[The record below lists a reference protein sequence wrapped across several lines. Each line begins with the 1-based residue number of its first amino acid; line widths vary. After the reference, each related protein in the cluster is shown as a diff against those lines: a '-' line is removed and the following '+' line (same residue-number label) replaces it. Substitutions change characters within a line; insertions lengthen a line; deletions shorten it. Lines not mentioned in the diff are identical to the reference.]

1 MAAFLL
7 LIELLMYATIITIG
21 EEILIGQIVD
31 TNSAWMGYELNKVG
45 VKVRQIISIP
55 DIDEQIKSTVNQS
68 VNDSDIVLITGG
80 LGPTNDDITKQALCQ
95 LFGSELVVHGPT
107 LEHIRQIFAKRGL
120 PLTELNSKQAEIPS
134 ICEVLHNPLGTAP
147 GMWFDINSKIVVS
160 MPGVPFEMKGIM
172 QQHVLPR
179 LDAFADGV
187 SIVHKTIQTF
197 GLPES
202 FLAERLNDWEA
213 NMPRNINVAYLPNPI
228 SIRIRL
234 SSSGNSKELIELEI
248 QKQIDALLKLIPNN
262 IFGYENDTMASVVGD
277 LLVNNSLML
286 AVAES
291 CTGGTIAHLI
301 THQSGSSRYFLGGVV
316 AYSND
321 VKVSALGVDSH
332 LIETYGAVSQQV
344 VESMA
349 QGVMLKLGSDYGIA
363 TSGIAGPTG
372 GTPGKPVGTVW
383 VAVSSKQGVVSERFS
398 FGSDRE
404 RNILRSSVSALNML
418 RLLILSEKKIQ

>member
-1 MAAFLL
+1 MH
-7 LIELLMYATIITIG
+7 ATIITIG
-21 EEILIGQIVD
+21 EEILIGQIID

-45 VKVRQIISIP
+45 VKVRQIISIS
-55 DIDEQIKSTVNQS
+55 DIDEQIKSTVKQS
-68 VNDSDIVLITGG
+68 VNDSDVVLITGG
-80 LGPTNDDITKQALCQ
+80 LGPTNDDVTKQALCQ
-95 LFGSELVVHGPT
+95 LFGGELVVHKLT

-120 PLTELNSKQAEIPS
+120 PLTELNSKQADVPS
-134 ICEVLHNPLGTAP
+134 NCEVLQNPLGTAP
-147 GMWFDINSKIVVS
+147 GMWFEINSKIVVS

-179 LDAFADGV
+179 LATISGGLN
-187 SIVHKTIQTF
+187 IVHKTIQTF

-202 FLAERLNDWEA
+202 FLAERLGNWEA
-213 NMPRNINVAYLPNPI
+213 NMPKNISVAYLPNPT

-234 SSSGNSKELIELEI
+234 SSSGHSKELTELEI
-248 QKQIDALLKLIPNN
+248 LKQVDKLLQLIPNN

-277 LLVNNSLML
+277 LLVNYGLKL

-321 VKVSALGVDSH
+321 VKVNALGVNSR
-332 LIETYGAVSQQV
+332 LIETHGAVSQQV

-349 QGVMLKLGSDYGIA
+349 KGVMLQLGSDYGIA

-372 GTPGKPVGTVW
+372 GTPEKPVGTVW
-383 VAVSSKQGVVSERFS
+383 VAVSSKQGVVSERFN

>member
-1 MAAFLL
+1 
-7 LIELLMYATIITIG
+7 
-21 EEILIGQIVD
+21 
-31 TNSAWMGYELNKVG
+31 
-45 VKVRQIISIP
+45 
-55 DIDEQIKSTVNQS
+55 
-68 VNDSDIVLITGG
+68 
-80 LGPTNDDITKQALCQ
+80 
-95 LFGSELVVHGPT
+95 
-107 LEHIRQIFAKRGL
+107 
-120 PLTELNSKQAEIPS
+120 
-134 ICEVLHNPLGTAP
+134 
-147 GMWFDINSKIVVS
+147 
-160 MPGVPFEMKGIM
+160 M

-179 LDAFADGV
+179 LETFAGGV

-213 NMPRNINVAYLPNPI
+213 NMPRNINVAYLPNPT

-248 QKQIDALLKLIPNN
+248 QKQVDALLKLIPNN

-363 TSGIAGPTG
+363 TSGIA
-372 GTPGKPVGTVW
+372 VGTVW